1 MADKIGQILI
11 KKNIISAWDLIEAM
25 KRKKQEPKKYFG
37 QILCEMGLP
46 QSKIIKCIYYS
57 NKRKQ
62 LGQILVEQN
71 IITAEQLQINLSKQK
86 DLKVKREYMLLGT
99 LMLKLGI
106 INEDNYRDALSAHF
120 SLPIVSLK
128 SYKIDPSMQKAIGEE
143 FAMNNR
149 IIVLNNSPLE
159 LTVAIAEPN
168 PLLFEGLEKAMPEG
182 KHVMFYITK
191 YSEIESCFDE
201 KYNLY
206 GYDGYRGTR

>member
-1 MADKIGQILI
+1 MVDKIGQILI
-11 KKNIISAWDLIEAM
+11 KKNIISAWDLIEAI
-25 KRKKQEPKKYFG
+25 KRKQQEPKKYFG

-62 LGQILVEQN
+62 LGQIVVEQD
-71 IITAEQLQINLSKQK
+71 IITTEQLQTVLSNQNNLRGKK
-86 DLKVKREYMLLGT
+86 EYMLLGT
-99 LMLKLGI
+99 LMLKNGI
-106 INEDNYRDALSAHF
+106 ISEDNYRDALSAHF

-128 SYKIDPSMQKAIGEE
+128 GYKIDSSMQKVIGEG

-149 IIVLNNSPLE
+149 IIALNNSPLE
-159 LTVAIAEPN
+159 LTVAIAEPHL
-168 PLLFEGLEKAMPEG
+168 LLFEGLEKAMPAG
-182 KHVMFYITK
+182 KNVMIYIAK
-191 YSEIESCFDE
+191 LSEIESCFDE